1 MEDRQELTAAIM
13 EAMKK
18 MGVERLRLLLI
29 TALEF
34 TK

>member
-18 MGVERLRLLLI
+18 MSVERLRLLLI